1 MQGWAAADPRGI
13 CLAWISGR
21 PGAVMA
27 LLPEAEEP
35 IKLADRGLD
44 PVVAGAI
51 GGKGPIVAAWEERQ
65 GSEEQ
70 VRVAV
75 IAPAK

>member
-1 MQGWAAADPRGI
+1 MR
-13 CLAWISGR
+13 
-21 PGAVMA
+21 AVVLVVSDVLGQY
-27 LLPEAEEP
+27 LLEVSAPEDEEP